1 MTKSEL
7 RKEYLEKRAVLS
19 ANEVASMSTSISDA
33 FFFVVNLATVRNL
46 HCYLPIDKFN
56 EPDTRV
62 IFERV
67 WQEFPELITTVP
79 RIDFATGELASVL
92 YSSTC
97 PIVQNKWGVNEP
109 EGGTVVHPE
118 AIDLAIV
125 PLLCFDEAGYRVG
138 YGKGYYDR
146 FLAKCR
152 PNCLKVGLSFFPP
165 VEKIEDTDEFDVP
178 LDLFTTPEDIY
189 RRDAETQRIQTG

>member
-1 MTKSEL
+1 
-7 RKEYLEKRAVLS
+7 
-19 ANEVASMSTSISDA
+19 MSTSIADA
-33 FFFVVNLATVRNL
+33 FFFTVNLDALQNL

-56 EPDTRV
+56 EPDTKR

-67 WQEFPELITTVP
+67 WQEFPELTTTVP

-125 PLLCFDEAGYRVG
+125 PLLCFDEHGFRVG

-152 PNCLKVGLSFFPP
+152 PNCLKVGLSFFPQ
-165 VEKIEDTDEFDVP
+165 VSTIENIDEFDVP
-178 LDLFTTPEDIY
+178 LDLFITPESVHH
-189 RRDAETQRIQTG
+189 RDTETQRKERN

>member
-7 RKEYLEKRAVLS
+7 RKQYLEKRAGLS
-19 ANEVASMSTSISDA
+19 ASEVSSMSTSISDA
-33 FFFVVNLATVRNL
+33 FFFTVNLAALQNL

-67 WQEFPELITTVP
+67 WREFPELTTTVP
-79 RIDFATGELASVL
+79 RIDFATGDFASVL

-125 PLLCFDEAGYRVG
+125 PLLCFDEAGFRVG

-152 PNCLKVGLSFFPP
+152 PDCLKVGLSFFPP
-165 VEKIEDTDEFDVP
+165 IEEIGNIHEDDVP
-178 LDLFTTPEDIY
+178 LDLFITPQDIY
-189 RRDAETQRIQTG
+189 RKNTTRNDSAC